1 MNFFF
6 EFLFSRHF
14 ISRLLC
20 DLLFSIFNVQFLLF
34 VSSWF
39 HKFAQKLNFQRIVGG
54 EEGHEEGRG
63 TSAVRTAAIT
73 ERRDPEEATFLRGTG
88 ATRDFVQASSRV
100 KGRRGERRERKRK
113 KASEPD
119 VVYKPANGEFSFPT
133 RRPSLFLAVFLPES
147 SNSL

>member
-1 MNFFF
+1 M
-6 EFLFSRHF
+6 
-14 ISRLLC
+14 
-20 DLLFSIFNVQFLLF
+20 
-34 VSSWF
+34 
-39 HKFAQKLNFQRIVGG
+39 NFQRIVGG
-54 EEGHEEGRG
+54 EEGYEEGRG

-119 VVYKPANGEFSFPT
+119 VVYKPANGEFSFPSEPL
-133 RRPSLFLAVFLPES
+133 RGALLSFSPSSYPRAPTAS
-147 SNSL
+147 KQ